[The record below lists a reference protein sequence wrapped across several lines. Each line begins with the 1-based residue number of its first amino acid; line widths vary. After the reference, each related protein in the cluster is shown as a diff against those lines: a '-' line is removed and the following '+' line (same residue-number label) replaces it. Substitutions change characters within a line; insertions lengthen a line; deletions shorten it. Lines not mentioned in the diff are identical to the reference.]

1 MAENI
6 LFDNNSNII
15 RFTLKSSVT
24 GQGLTGLSSAS
35 SGLII
40 STICDNEATATAY
53 TVAGSTIE
61 TIATLGTYASP
72 TATKCRFKEVDATNH
87 KGLYEFQFADARFSI
102 ASSRKLVIS
111 ATGATNLLD
120 ADYEIALVQ
129 FNPYD
134 AVRLGLTSLPN
145 AAADAAGGLPISD
158 AGGLDMDS
166 IKTDTAAI
174 LVDTG
179 TTLDTKINTID
190 GIVDD
195 ILLDTAEIGTAG
207 AGLTNINLPNQTMDI
222 TGNITGN
229 LSGSVG
235 SVTGDT
241 AQTGDLYGLLTSADT
256 ELSAVPST
264 TGTIINKIKFLFQ
277 YFRNKRTAT
286 LSTESLFKEDATTA
300 LGTATLSTDGTTRTK
315 GEMN

>member
-6 LFDNNSNII
+6 QFDNNSNII
-15 RFTLKSSVT
+15 RFTLKSSAT

-35 SGLII
+35 TGLII
-40 STICDNEATATAY
+40 STICDNEATATTY

-61 TIATLGTYASP
+61 TISTLGTYAAP

-102 ASSRKLVIS
+102 ASSKKLVIS
-111 ATGATNLLD
+111 VTGATNLSD
-120 ADYEIALVQ
+120 SDYEIALVQ

-145 AAADAAGGLPISD
+145 AVADGAGGLPISD

-174 LVDTG
+174 LADTG
-179 TTLDTKINTID
+179 TD
-190 GIVDD
+190 GVVVAAASKTGYA
-195 ILLDTAEIGTAG
+195 LSST
-207 AGLTNINLPNQTMDI
+207 QTFNM

-235 SVTGDT
+235 SVTGST
-241 AQTGDLYGLLTSADT
+241 AQTGDTYGLLTSADT
-256 ELSAVPST
+256 ELSSVPTT

-277 YFRNKRTAT
+277 YFRDKKTVTGTTET
-286 LSTESLFKEDATTA
+286 LYKEDASTS
-300 LGTATLSTDGTTRTK
+300 LGTATISDDGTTFTK
-315 GEMN
+315 GEMS